1 MRILI
6 ASDAWHPQVNG
17 VVRAIDTT
25 ATHLR
30 GFGHTVEIVGP
41 DRFRSVPAPGYKEVR
56 LAVTPG
62 KDLARIIEGFRPEA
76 IHVPVEGTIG
86 LAARRYCRTRKIPF
100 TTSFHT
106 RFGDYFAKRV
116 GAGVD
121 VAYAVQRWFHRGGNA
136 IMVQTKTLE
145 EQLAERGFRNI
156 RHWGRAVDT
165 EHFRPMRDE
174 PGFDADFLDL
184 PRPIF
189 LYLGRVSAEKN
200 LPAFLDLDLPGS
212 KVIVGDGPARAALE
226 KAYPDTHFLGYRS
239 GIDLSRHL
247 SAADVFVFPSKF
259 ETFGLVVLEALACGT
274 PVAAFPVPGP
284 LDTVGGT
291 PHAVLSDDLRSA
303 ALEALSIDRAGCR
316 AFATTFSW
324 ERCTRE
330 FEAALIPIPPSVW
343 ALTEPQGVD
352 VALTG

>member
-17 VVRAIDTT
+17 VVRSLQTT
-25 ATHLR
+25 ISYLER
-30 GFGHTVEIVGP
+30 FGHTVEVISP
-41 DRFRSVPAPGYKEVR
+41 ERFRTVPAPGYKEVR
-56 LAVTPG
+56 LAIAPG
-62 KDLARIIEGFRPEA
+62 KDLARMIEAFRPDA
-76 IHVPVEGTIG
+76 IHVPVEGPIG
-86 LAARRYCRTRKIPF
+86 LAARRYCRTRGIPF

-116 GAGVD
+116 GGGVD

-145 EQLAERGFRNI
+145 EQLGARGFRNI
-156 RHWGRAVDT
+156 RRWGRAVDT
-165 EHFRPMRDE
+165 AFFRPMRGTD
-174 PGFDADFLDL
+174 GFDPDFLDL

-200 LPAFLDLDLPGS
+200 LDAFLDLDLPGS
-212 KVIVGDGPARAALE
+212 KVVVGDGPARAGLE
-226 KAYPDTHFLGYRS
+226 RAYPGAHFLGYRT
-239 GIDLSRHL
+239 GDDLSRHL
-247 SAADVFVFPSKF
+247 SAADVFVFPSRF

-291 PHAVLSDDLRSA
+291 PHAILSEDLRAA
-303 ALEALSIDRAGCR
+303 ALEALAIDREGCR
-316 AFATTFSW
+316 AYAQTFSW
-324 ERCTRE
+324 EACTRE
-330 FEAALIPIPPSVW
+330 FESALVPIPQAIWDLGANDDLP
-343 ALTEPQGVD
+343 AT
-352 VALTG
+352 